1 MAGVETK
8 GENLENNNEKFLG
21 EMLESGNNEKE
32 LRQLIE
38 NSRQGQ
44 DLYIF
49 DFKQQAIYYFKK
61 GVITKEPIDSE
72 EKKKNE
78 QKKLKEIQKIA
89 YMHCLVTTKKILFK
103 QIIMS
108 IEKTSFF
115 TKETRD
121 VGQYNYYQQ
130 KENLD
135 FIKYD
140 EIRDTLEG
148 NITLVNIEDYL
159 MTFENLVKN
168 YVQNENSSIN
178 RGEIQRVFLTGKEKI
193 ITLVKILDGLI
204 QVSRITKKDIDE
216 KALYEKGDITSL
228 IGPIGDDI
236 NTLDGNILGII
247 EKKLEDIIE
256 SPSDQETI
264 DENNIG
270 SQNDDNNITDINNS
284 DFIMPRNRIQNWL
297 EDLTGENLAIF

>member
-8 GENLENNNEKFLG
+8 WENLENNNEKFLG
-21 EMLESGNNEKE
+21 EMLESWNNEKE

-38 NSRQGQ
+38 NSRQWQ

-61 GVITKEPIDSE
+61 WVITKEPIDSE

-140 EIRDTLEG
+140 EIRDTLEW

-178 RGEIQRVFLTGKEKI
+178 RWEIQRVFLTWKEKI
-193 ITLVKILDGLI
+193 ITLVKILDWLI

-216 KALYEKGDITSL
+216 KALYEKWDITSL
-228 IGPIGDDI
+228 IWPIWDDI
-236 NTLDGNILGII
+236 NTLDWNILGII

-264 DENNIG
+264 DENNIW

-297 EDLTGENLAIF
+297 EDLTWENLAIF